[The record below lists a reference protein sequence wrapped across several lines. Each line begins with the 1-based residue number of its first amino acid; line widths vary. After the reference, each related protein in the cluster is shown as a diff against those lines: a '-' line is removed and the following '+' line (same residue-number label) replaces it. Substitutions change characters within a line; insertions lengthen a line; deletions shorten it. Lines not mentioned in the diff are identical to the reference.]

1 MANGYYL
8 FSCEVVN
15 RSTQSVVAMAAYRS
29 DEKLYSMRDGE
40 TKKYKNHSV
49 KPESFILKPDNAPE
63 WTLDREKLWNEVER
77 FENRDNARLARNIL
91 LGLPNDMT
99 EEQQLELTKEYV
111 QENFVDEGMVAD
123 VSIHRDEEHNPHA
136 HILLTVRPF
145 DEHGNWEKRKSKRV
159 PVLDEEGN
167 QVYNEKGWRVTR
179 SVKINDW
186 DKRETL
192 VRWRENWA
200 EKLNEKSKEFGLDKT
215 YSDKSYEEQG
225 KIIKPRFRLTRSEY
239 QYEEKLK
246 KEAISKGED
255 YYPTTYYAQK
265 NEEIKKYNEKYNN
278 VIHLEDYKTKKD
290 YKQILDDLRSNLHVN
305 KENIEATRLLV
316 DRAKGY
322 VDYSVAK
329 QLYDDFNS
337 NINKWKLKLER
348 QLTALNSNKKF
359 YNNLINKYK
368 ENPKYVER
376 FGYDV
381 SNFKDQVKSELMEL
395 KEKERKYNAEYE
407 KFDELKNATI
417 VSLDYQKYLT
427 DTEFLA
433 VYDNAN
439 VDDFSY
445 EEKHFSLKL
454 LKEHN
459 ILLPEDKIKQEYINQ
474 QNDLEHNKV
483 YVPVWK
489 QANDIMTS
497 IRIYNNTLKKYGRM
511 DLNSLSAEKLKDA
524 IIKIETFKQL
534 KSNYENYLSELT
546 PLINNQINN
555 LTSHDEVINE
565 RAKHAPIEVKVAI
578 LEEYSKL
585 SNEERDNLVLEDFIN
600 DVSNT
605 YQEKAELA
613 NYKYESEQDQDRKE
627 HYKDVS
633 TKASDIATGLFN
645 MFKDLANENRNNHSR
660 KQRDRTKT
668 YRRRGADGREL

>member
-8 FSCEVVN
+8 FSCEIVN

-40 TKKYKNHSV
+40 TKQYKSHSV
-49 KPESFILKPDNAPE
+49 KPGSFILKPDNAPD
-63 WTLDREKLWNEVER
+63 WTLDRERLWNEVER
-77 FENRDNARLARNIL
+77 FENRENAQLARNVL

-145 DEHGNWEKRKSKRV
+145 DEHGNWEKRKSKRI

-167 QVYNEKGWRVTR
+167 QVYNEKGWRVTK

-200 EKLNEKSKEFGLDKT
+200 EKLNEKSKEFGLDKN

-225 KIIKPRFRLTRSEY
+225 RIVKPRFRLTRSEY

-246 KEAISKGED
+246 KEALDKGEK
-255 YYPTTYYAQK
+255 YTPTTYYAQK

-290 YKQILDDLRSNLHVN
+290 YKQILSDLRSNLHVN
-305 KENIEATRLLV
+305 KENVEATRLLV
-316 DRAKGY
+316 ERAKGY

-337 NINKWKLKLER
+337 DINKWKLNLER
-348 QLTALNSNKKF
+348 QLTTLNSHKKF
-359 YNNLINKYK
+359 YNNLINNYK
-368 ENPKYVER
+368 DNPNYVER

-381 SNFKDQVKSELMEL
+381 SNFKDQVKNELANL
-395 KEKERKYNAEYE
+395 KEKEQKYNAEYE
-407 KFDELKNATI
+407 KFNELKEATV

-433 VYDNAN
+433 VYDKAN

-445 EEKHFSLKL
+445 EEKHFALKL
-454 LKEHN
+454 LKEYN
-459 ILLPEDKIKQEYINQ
+459 ILLPEEKIRQEYINQ
-474 QNDLEHNKV
+474 QKDMEHNKV

-497 IRIYNNTLKKYGRM
+497 ISIYNKTLNKYGRIN
-511 DLNSLSAEKLKDA
+511 LNSLSSEKLKDA

-534 KSNYENYLSELT
+534 KSNYENHLNELT
-546 PLINNQINN
+546 PLINSQINK
-555 LTSHDEVINE
+555 LTSHDEGINE
-565 RAKHAPIEVKVAI
+565 RAINAPTEIKVAI

-585 SNEERDNLVLEDFIN
+585 SNEEKDNLVLEDFIN

-605 YQEKAELA
+605 YQEKAEMA

-633 TKASDIATGLFN
+633 SKASDIATGLFN
-645 MFKDLANENRNNHSR
+645 MFKDLANENRHNHSR
-660 KQRDRTKT
+660 RQRDRTKT
-668 YRRRGADGREL
+668 FRRRGADGREL